1 MSAYHNV
8 SNMLAKTAK
17 APSVQESEGAR
28 REREEHELEQQW
40 SQPAT
45 YDIGLELDL
54 ARNMLGKLGPD
65 IRRRIDA
72 VVSNPSQKTWEDAHS
87 IIVGSDGSMTLWQA
101 VLAVDPSFLRTG
113 PYGSD
118 EWDEIP
124 DQKTLLKAIQYATH

>member
-1 MSAYHNV
+1 MPDAN
-8 SNMLAKTAK
+8 
-17 APSVQESEGAR
+17 
-28 REREEHELEQQW
+28 
-40 SQPAT
+40 
-45 YDIGLELDL
+45 
-54 ARNMLGKLGPD
+54 ARNTNSNSNGRSRPPTTSAWSWISPAKLGPD